1 VRRLWSRFTVRQMAV
16 AIAVIAI
23 ALASGIWLTRMG
35 RLAGSYQQRA
45 HQHVEEEREAR
56 RAVDDALAHIRRIA
70 KYPEK
75 DPMFRHLERLRDKNP
90 RADYHAAMKD
100 KYELASRRPWQPVT
114 SDPPPP

>member
-1 VRRLWSRFTVRQMAV
+1 VRRLWSRFTVRQMTTV
-16 AIAVIAI
+16 IAVIAI
-23 ALASGIWLTRMG
+23 GLASGIWLSRMG

-45 HQHVEEEREAR
+45 HQHAEEELKAR

-75 DPMFRHLERLRDKNP
+75 DPKFRHLECLRAKNP
-90 RADYHAAMKD
+90 IADYRAMMRD

-114 SDPPPP
+114 PDLPPP